1 MMFIRPIAGL
11 VLCLLAAGAAAQERA
26 ERAPLLDAALAGGA
40 EGAVALRSHL
50 EAGDPSPKATA
61 ERAQELIRA
70 LPGRENA
77 DPTALKAAAERIA
90 AVAGDLIQALKVV
103 QVIRHDDFRL
113 PERALALKFGPANSE
128 LPPGFALT
136 QARDPRLKGETREV
150 AGAGVNVLL
159 NSGVAGVMSL
169 ELPLAN
175 GEWRVILLTADPDGP
190 MRPKKPFG
198 EAVVVNGVR
207 HAVARSEPH
216 LWVQRAA
223 LTRAGAGRALG
234 KAVDDRGGL
243 IVLQTAVR
251 DGRLRIAFEGAAYL
265 AALIVE
271 PAAGETVLAM
281 TKAAAD
287 AAFASADESME
298 SIASVESAV
307 GEALAA
313 IATAAGPTET
323 AALLGIE
330 RASSEPDATISP
342 N

>member
-1 MMFIRPIAGL
+1 MLIRPIAGL
-11 VLCLLAAGAAAQERA
+11 VLCLLASGAAAQGS
-26 ERAPLLDAALAGGA
+26 APPLDAAVVGGA
-40 EGAVALRSHL
+40 EGAAAVRSYL

-61 ERAQELIRA
+61 ERARELIRA
-70 LPGRENA
+70 LPGQESA
-77 DPTALKAAAERIA
+77 DPMALKAAAERIA

-103 QVIRHDDFRL
+103 QAIRHDDLKL
-113 PERALALKFGPANSE
+113 PERAFALKFGPANSE
-128 LPPGFALT
+128 LPPGFAL
-136 QARDPRLKGETREV
+136 ARASDPRLKGETREV
-150 AGAGVNVLL
+150 AGVGVNVLL
-159 NSGVAGVMSL
+159 NSGVSGVKSL
-169 ELPLAN
+169 EFPLAD
-175 GEWRVILLTADPDGP
+175 GDWRVILLTADPDGP
-190 MRPKKPFG
+190 TRPRKPFG
-198 EAVVVNGVR
+198 DAVVVNGVR

-216 LWVQRAA
+216 LWIQRAA

-234 KAVDDRGGL
+234 EAVDDRGGL

-251 DGRLRIAFEGAAYL
+251 EGRLRIAFEGVAFL

-271 PAAGETVLAM
+271 PAAGDTVLAM
-281 TKAAAD
+281 TRNAAD